1 MKDDCDFAVFKYR
14 TIKNVLLDNN
24 RKLKHEMP
32 FIKQSAMSE
41 RVNMNSRVAYEAPRI
56 TSHKRRYFLMCKK
69 SFLTFAICRRLD
81 AWCVT
86 KSRGKRPSNWAVPW
100 SLSLSL
106 CVCVNLEFISL
117 NEHHQLHWFLPVHY
131 TKKMCRFSKLFFATS
146 KNITFF
152 GFAFPVRYI
161 PMAYDSLLMHIS
173 PQHTV
178 FLLSHMLCHHGK
190 MNGWALL
197 EIATYTH

>member
-1 MKDDCDFAVFKYR
+1 MKLTCQNMKDDCDFAVFKYR

-41 RVNMNSRVAYEAPRI
+41 RVNMNSRVAYEAPKI

-100 SLSLSL
+100 SLPLSLS
-106 CVCVNLEFISL
+106 VCVWIL
-117 NEHHQLHWFLPVHY
+117 NSFHWMSIINY
-131 TKKMCRFSKLFFATS
+131 TGSFQ
-146 KNITFF
+146 
-152 GFAFPVRYI
+152 YI
-161 PMAYDSLLMHIS
+161 IQRKCVVFQNY
-173 PQHTV
+173 
-178 FLLSHMLCHHGK
+178 FLLRIKISHSL
-190 MNGWALL
+190 ALPFRYV
-197 EIATYTH
+197 TFPWNMTHC